1 MKQAALPTYNAFK
14 DGGYKEAIS
23 AAVDC
28 IPILGNA
35 KAAYETIVGKD
46 PITGRKLEPWERV
59 VSGASVFGGPAV
71 KIAKRVGG
79 IAVGGKQAGG
89 AISGI
94 IAGGK
99 KGNTTPKP
107 KDKTHKS
114 TVKTDYDKMKDRIQE
129 RYKKFAEDKKQNI
142 PQTSD
147 KLLPNELNHG
157 HFGKLPNKKGDDIT
171 GHHMPSN
178 KYMQEEFGI
187 DTKESY
193 AMFLEHPHPGKG
205 GRHRRTFTYG
215 LNQKS
220 RKEDFDLYMSLKP
233 RDALAF
239 DINDARRI
247 LKEDGLYNKENKA
260 KLKEYIDYY
269 EEYERKNMKIF
280 EKQKE

>member
-1 MKQAALPTYNAFK
+1 MRSLQVDTEKLG
-14 DGGYKEAIS
+14 DLIS
-23 AAVDC
+23 KFERKVDEV
-28 IPILGNA
+28 P
-35 KAAYETIVGKD
+35 
-46 PITGRKLEPWERV
+46 
-59 VSGASVFGGPAV
+59 
-71 KIAKRVGG
+71 
-79 IAVGGKQAGG
+79 
-89 AISGI
+89 
-94 IAGGK
+94 
-99 KGNTTPKP
+99 KG
-107 KDKTHKS
+107 
-114 TVKTDYDKMKDRIQE
+114 TVKTDYDKMKERVQE

-147 KLLPNELNHG
+147 KLLPNELKHG
-157 HFGKLPNKKGDDIT
+157 HFGKLPNEKADDIT

-260 KLKEYIDYY
+260 KLKECIDYY
-269 EEYERKNMKIF
+269 EEYERKNVKIF